1 MGVDQAKG
9 LNSPSGERLGGE
21 RLRRGGRMAQVQ
33 RATQGGLRAVTHGFC
48 AGDGLPNPWGIQ
60 LLVIIK
66 KLSTLRSYQKT
77 LRGEPTIVVTG
88 TLEPCGIHLVV
99 DNSWSLRPFFP
110 FNAPWFP
117 ALNNALAGTGVSLHL
132 IS

>member
-21 RLRRGGRMAQVQ
+21 RLRRGRMAQVQ
-33 RATQGGLRAVTHGFC
+33 RATQGGLRTVTHGFHV
-48 AGDGLPNPWGIQ
+48 GDGLPNPWGIQ
-60 LLVIIK
+60 LFVIIK

-77 LRGEPTIVVTG
+77 LRGEPAIVVTV
-88 TLEPCGIHLVV
+88 TFEPCGVHLVV
-99 DNSWSLRPFFP
+99 DSSWPLRPFP

-117 ALNNALAGTGVSLHL
+117 SLNIAHGGTGVSLQL
-132 IS
+132 ISQ

>member
-21 RLRRGGRMAQVQ
+21 GLRRGGRMAQVQ
-33 RATQGGLRAVTHGFC
+33 RATQGGLRAVTHGFR

-77 LRGEPTIVVTG
+77 
-88 TLEPCGIHLVV
+88 
-99 DNSWSLRPFFP
+99 
-110 FNAPWFP
+110 
-117 ALNNALAGTGVSLHL
+117 
-132 IS
+132 

>member
-1 MGVDQAKG
+1 MDQAKG

-21 RLRRGGRMAQVQ
+21 RLRKGGRMAQVQ
-33 RATQGGLRAVTHGFC
+33 RATQGGLRTVTHGFRV
-48 AGDGLPNPWGIQ
+48 GDGLPNPWGIQ
-60 LLVIIK
+60 LFVIIK

-77 LRGEPTIVVTG
+77 LRGEPAIVTVTF
-88 TLEPCGIHLVV
+88 EPCGVHLVV
-99 DNSWSLRPFFP
+99 DNSWSLRPFP

-117 ALNNALAGTGVSLHL
+117 SLNIAHGGTGVSLHL